1 MMLSEVRV
9 REILIIYL
17 VCVLYENMNFLCVY
31 VYFCIYFGLIIIR
44 LRLFLKKNYFIKF
57 KRRVILFI
65 VLVVIGKIIFFG
77 KFICI

>member
-44 LRLFLKKNYFIKF
+44 LRLFLKKI
-57 KRRVILFI
+57 IL
-65 VLVVIGKIIFFG
+65 LNLKEG
-77 KFICI
+77 